1 MRNSIVRLLPV
12 LAFCAF
18 VSLSS
23 FAAADDKVKLSVI
36 SDINNT
42 IRAGGAVPG
51 MEEAYKRLVEKGAV
65 FHYISYSSWSEAE
78 EIKEFLG
85 KWGFPEGTL
94 HLRGSKGGFFDFAQR
109 PSDSKPPA
117 IRKLLEENPDR
128 RFILIGDSGWQDPE
142 IYGAIARAYPGRI
155 KHIYIR
161 RVTSEAPR
169 DARFRQA
176 FSGLEDA
183 QWTVFTDP
191 KEIKA
196 E

>member
-128 RFILIGDSGWQDPE
+128 RFIP
-142 IYGAIARAYPGRI
+142 RAYPGRI